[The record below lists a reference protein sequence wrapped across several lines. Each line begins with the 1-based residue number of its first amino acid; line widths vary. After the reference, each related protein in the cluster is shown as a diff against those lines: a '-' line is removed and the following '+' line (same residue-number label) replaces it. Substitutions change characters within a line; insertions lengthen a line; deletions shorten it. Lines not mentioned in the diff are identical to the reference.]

1 MNTCTIVFMFYL
13 SGDADG
19 DELICCF
26 CVCFRY
32 FSHEIQL
39 GETYIERG
47 DYESGVE
54 HLANAVIVCA
64 QPTRL
69 LQVLQSSL
77 PAQVFSMLI
86 YKMHEIG
93 TKSNIASSSANG
105 GTLNVGGGGGGI
117 KLSANPQSMDAA
129 GAAGDGPMDAAS
141 ASSVLID
148 NLD

>member
-1 MNTCTIVFMFYL
+1 MFGKIINYLFLLFML
-13 SGDADG
+13 A
-19 DELICCF
+19 I
-26 CVCFRY
+26 RY

-39 GETYIERG
+39 GETFIERG
-47 DYESGVE
+47 DFESGVE

-93 TKSNIASSSANG
+93 TKSTIGSSSSNSES
-105 GTLNVGGGGGGI
+105 I
-117 KLSANPQSMDAA
+117 KLSSASQSIVGN
-129 GAAGDGPMDAAS
+129 GADS
-141 ASSVLID
+141 TYASSVLID